1 MGAEKYCPAVIDGTY
16 PVDTMSIMEILKTWL
31 SAERGRGVRLAAC
44 LHVPP
49 SFVAK
54 MASGDKSIPL
64 EHATAIEKFTG
75 GFVTR
80 RDIRPDDW
88 RDIWPELA
96 DSEPKPT
103 QALTQQAHAATETV
117 ANGAV
122 TC

>member
-1 MGAEKYCPAVIDGTY
+1 M
-16 PVDTMSIMEILKTWL
+16 
-31 SAERGRGVRLAAC
+31 RLAAC

-75 GFVTR
+75 GLVTR

-96 DSEPKPT
+96 DSEPN
-103 QALTQQAHAATETV
+103 QAQAPASKAQVATEAV
-117 ANGAV
+117 ARQVAQEAV
-122 TC
+122 HA